1 MIVRSKGLSTRI
13 VALAFSVII
22 FLLASIGGTAVVEI
36 YDLRKDVDNI
46 YRHPFAVSNAAK
58 EINIHLNA
66 MHRSMKD
73 VVLSTNQEE
82 LNTAISKVS
91 DYEKEAFEDFDII
104 FQRFLGDKSQ
114 IQKLHKNF
122 TAWKSIRDRVI
133 RLVQEGKVKEAA
145 ALTKG
150 EGAEHVVLLEKQ
162 TRSLV
167 KFAHGKAEEFRNQ
180 AVQSE
185 RVAFILVSTL
195 LSIAIIV
202 AVIIAVWVVKDLRE
216 NRKQTARRE
225 NLIDQNILIAWMNNE
240 GKISDTSNHLARL
253 VGAEKSELIGQDA
266 SAILGDEGRHDDL
279 DEILR
284 VARSGKVWSG
294 EIRRLDSEGNVHWL
308 LAEVHPELDELF
320 SPVGYSVIYQDVSDK
335 KISVTDKLTG
345 LPNRRSFDA
354 TIDHQIRLARRD
366 ENYLTLAILD
376 VDYFKKYNDSYGHP
390 KGDIILSRVSKIIK
404 ESMRRPGD
412 YVSRIGGEE
421 FAILFS
427 GNDAVQSRKTL
438 EMVCAAVEQQK
449 IPHEKSDVSDYITI
463 SIGASVV
470 HGSSIPDVE
479 ELYDGADRT
488 LYMAKKKRNSVIVE
502 QGNITT
508 ISSARS

>member
-1 MIVRSKGLSTRI
+1 
-13 VALAFSVII
+13 
-22 FLLASIGGTAVVEI
+22 
-36 YDLRKDVDNI
+36 
-46 YRHPFAVSNAAK
+46 
-58 EINIHLNA
+58 
-66 MHRSMKD
+66 
-73 VVLSTNQEE
+73 
-82 LNTAISKVS
+82 
-91 DYEKEAFEDFDII
+91 
-104 FQRFLGDKSQ
+104 
-114 IQKLHKNF
+114 
-122 TAWKSIRDRVI
+122 
-133 RLVQEGKVKEAA
+133 
-145 ALTKG
+145 
-150 EGAEHVVLLEKQ
+150 
-162 TRSLV
+162 
-167 KFAHGKAEEFRNQ
+167 
-180 AVQSE
+180 
-185 RVAFILVSTL
+185 
-195 LSIAIIV
+195 
-202 AVIIAVWVVKDLRE
+202 
-216 NRKQTARRE
+216 
-225 NLIDQNILIAWMNNE
+225 
-240 GKISDTSNHLARL
+240 
-253 VGAEKSELIGQDA
+253 
-266 SAILGDEGRHDDL
+266 
-279 DEILR
+279 
-284 VARSGKVWSG
+284 
-294 EIRRLDSEGNVHWL
+294 
-308 LAEVHPELDELF
+308 
-320 SPVGYSVIYQDVSDK
+320 VIYQDVSDK

-479 ELYDGADRT
+479 ELYDGADGT